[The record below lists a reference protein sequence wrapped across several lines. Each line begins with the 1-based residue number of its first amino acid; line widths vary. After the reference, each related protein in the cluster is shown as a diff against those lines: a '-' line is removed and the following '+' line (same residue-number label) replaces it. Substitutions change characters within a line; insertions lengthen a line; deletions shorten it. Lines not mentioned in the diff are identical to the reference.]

1 MDGQKCST
9 CSTGY
14 KEFPACDKCAAE
26 YYGLCA
32 VDDGKCTCIGNN
44 INSIVCNLKTHYK

>member
-14 KEFPACDKCAAE
+14 DNFPDCDKCAVK
-26 YYGLCA
+26 YYGYP
-32 VDDGKCTCIGNN
+32 TCIGNN
-44 INSIVCNLKTHYK
+44 NNINNNSIVIFWSHYN